1 MKEIKL
7 KINLKELENTPE
19 QKQDFYFE
27 EIIEELDNGIS
38 VKGTINA
45 QLTEYGVQIQG
56 EVDTKLN
63 LICDRC
69 LDFFEYNINVS
80 FHEKFVKNGQ
90 NISQGQTEYE
100 LTDEDFAE
108 DLQGREEINVTDL
121 IYQNI
126 IINVPGKKL
135 CDINCVGSQALQDL
149 NNKDET
155 DPRLEIFKKLS
166 DEIDNDKS
174 N

>member
-1 MKEIKL
+1 M
-7 KINLKELENTPE
+7 KINLKEFENAPD

-27 EIIEELDNGIS
+27 EIIKELDNKTP
-38 VKGTINA
+38 VKGLISA
-45 QLTEYGVQIQG
+45 QLTEYGVNING

-80 FHEKFVKNGQ
+80 FHEKFVKNGLNFTQ
-90 NISQGQTEYE
+90 NQTEYE
-100 LTDEDFAE
+100 LSNENFAE
-108 DLQGREEINVTDL
+108 ELQDREEINVTDL

-126 IINVPGKKL
+126 IINVPGKNL
-135 CDINCVGSQALQDL
+135 CDIDCKGTQALQYL
-149 NNKDET
+149 NNRDEI

-166 DEIDNDKS
+166 YKMDNDKTKKDR
-174 N
+174 

>member
-1 MKEIKL
+1 M
-7 KINLKELENTPE
+7 KINLKELEGQPE
-19 QKQDFYFE
+19 QKQDFYFD
-27 EIIEELDNGIS
+27 EIIDELENKKP
-38 VKGTINA
+38 VKGKVSA
-45 QLTEYGVQIQG
+45 QLTEYGVLVQG

-80 FHEKFVKNGQ
+80 FLEKFVKKDLDIPQ
-90 NISQGQTEYE
+90 SQTECE
-100 LTDEDFAE
+100 LSEEDLVE

-126 IINVPGKKL
+126 IINVPGKNL
-135 CDINCVGSQALQDL
+135 CDTNCKGTEALQDL
-149 NNKDET
+149 NKKDEI

-166 DEIDNDKS
+166 DKMDDDKS